1 MSKILLTSLCACV
14 LTGCVSI
21 GNEKL
26 LDEAT
31 VVQIKVGET
40 TKEQVQA
47 LLGEPTK
54 RVTARLS
61 GFTYEWWHYS
71 HAASTINPLEYLFL
85 VGIFFNG
92 FGMPDTRRELAV
104 FFDPDGIVTNLA
116 QQTTSYDMGT
126 PFTPMRVMSS
136 SITTLSL
143 ASRAGEP
150 VRFEDK
156 METWY

>member
-1 MSKILLTSLCACV
+1 MAALAGCAAF
-14 LTGCVSI
+14 

-26 LDEAT
+26 SDQTLLA
-31 VVQIKVGET
+31 QIKVGET

-54 RVTARLS
+54 RVTTRLS
-61 GFTYEWWHYS
+61 GFTYEWWHYT

-92 FGMPDTRRELAV
+92 FGMPDTRRELTV

-126 PFTPMRVMSS
+126 PFTPMRVTSS
-136 SITTLSL
+136 AVTTLSL
-143 ASRAGEP
+143 AGRAGEP
-150 VRFEDK
+150 LRFEDM